1 MHIQIYEVLQSI
13 LSLFLEANTKKAY
26 KLVISCLFIN
36 VLKFSQAARPK
47 LTSRDLRNKS
57 DKYQALSA
65 SKSYSS
71 L

>member
-1 MHIQIYEVLQSI
+1 MHIQIYKVLQSI

-47 LTSRDLRNKS
+47 LTSRDLS
-57 DKYQALSA
+57 
-65 SKSYSS
+65 
-71 L
+71 